1 MDGGLEPI
9 PSMGALGASQVLAT
23 SGPAPGRRSRSMT
36 RAFRHDPVMLRECLD
51 SLAVRPGATVVDGT
65 VGGGGHAEAILEASA
80 PDGRLLGLDVD
91 DEALAHARER
101 LRRFGERVMLLRAS
115 FRELDRQRALAGFG
129 PLDGVLLDLGVSSH
143 ELDSPERGFGFAAD
157 PDAPLDM
164 RMDRRAPE
172 TAATLLARAS
182 ERELA
187 RWLRE
192 AGELPGA
199 ARLAR
204 AIVRA
209 RERAPLR
216 TSGDLV
222 RVVRESG
229 VGRGRR
235 HHPATLVFQAL
246 RIVVNDELGAL
257 DEGLGQALD
266 ATRPGARI
274 VVLSY
279 HSLEDRRVKQ
289 RFRDEE
295 RGCTCPPRV
304 PVCVCG
310 RRPRLRVLTRKPVRP
325 SEAEV
330 RANPRARSARLRAA
344 ERVADEV
351 A

>member
-1 MDGGLEPI
+1 M
-9 PSMGALGASQVLAT
+9 A
-23 SGPAPGRRSRSMT
+23 
-36 RAFRHDPVMLRECLD
+36 RAFRHEPVLLRESLD
-51 SLAVRPGATVVDGT
+51 WLAVRPGATVVDGT

-101 LRRFGERVMLLRAS
+101 LRRFGERVILLRAS
-115 FRELDRQRALAGFG
+115 FRELDRLRSSAGIG
-129 PLDGVLLDLGVSSH
+129 LVDGVLLDLGVSSH
-143 ELDSPERGFGFAAD
+143 ELDSPERGFAFAAD
-157 PDAPLDM
+157 PEAPLDM

-172 TAATLLARAS
+172 GAAELLARTS
-182 ERELA
+182 EAELA

-192 AGELPGA
+192 YGELPGA

-204 AIVRA
+204 ALVRA

-216 TSGDLV
+216 TAGDLV

-229 VGRGRR
+229 AGRGRR

-246 RIVVNDELGAL
+246 RIAVNDELGAL

-279 HSLEDRRVKQ
+279 HSLEDRRVKNL
-289 RFRDEE
+289 FRDEE
-295 RGCTCPPRV
+295 RGCTCPPRL
-304 PVCVCG
+304 PVCACG

-325 SEAEV
+325 SEAELG
-330 RANPRARSARLRAA
+330 ANPRARSARLRAA
-344 ERVADEV
+344 ERVSGEA